1 MKRNKKF
8 RIWEFDEKKIVFRL
22 ILNDELLCSICMNVC
37 YWVIFKLNWNKL
49 YVYFILYYILEYM
62 NIYVLY
68 KGSNMLILKF
78 EKVF

>member
-1 MKRNKKF
+1 MNYYV
-8 RIWEFDEKKIVFRL
+8 VFVWMFV
-22 ILNDELLCSICMNVC
+22 IGF
-37 YWVIFKLNWNKL
+37 IFKLNWNKL

-78 EKVF
+78 EKVFYLLSVS

>member
-1 MKRNKKF
+1 MNYYV
-8 RIWEFDEKKIVFRL
+8 VFVWMFV
-22 ILNDELLCSICMNVC
+22 IGF
-37 YWVIFKLNWNKL
+37 IFKLNWNKL